1 MVSSTGLDEA
11 TDVLDLLPPP
21 PLPKPGPGRDPLA
34 RGGHPGGPGFTA
46 PDAPATDSVWQ
57 RAQAAWLAVGAEW
70 SGAGPA
76 PGNPASFRSRP
87 RLRPEPRSA
96 LVRRRRGPRADRWSG
111 RTRQFLLVAVAV
123 VLVLAVAGGGYAW
136 DRTGR
141 LGPRGHPARTTRP
154 V

>member
-76 PGNPASFRSRP
+76 PGAPAPFRSRP
-87 RLRPEPRSA
+87 RLRP
-96 LVRRRRGPRADRWSG
+96 GPRAARWSG

-136 DRTGR
+136 YRAGR
-141 LGPRGHPARTTRP
+141 LGPRT
-154 V
+154 